1 VRTHAKIDSISA
13 NQGNTSGGQEMTI
26 KGWGFEHT
34 DLVTVTVAGVDCT
47 VVSSTMEEIKCI
59 TGASSQSVDGVN

>member
-1 VRTHAKIDSISA
+1 
-13 NQGNTSGGQEMTI
+13 
-26 KGWGFEHT
+26 
-34 DLVTVTVAGVDCT
+34 VAGVDCT

>member
-1 VRTHAKIDSISA
+1 
-13 NQGNTSGGQEMTI
+13 MTI